1 MDFFCLRVT
10 IPRCFLPIPPMSE
23 AFINEWSLIKQ
34 EPLHE
39 AKAPQQKGIDT
50 KTALQNLHLCFDAV
64 PAQANQEE
72 TA

>member
-1 MDFFCLRVT
+1 
-10 IPRCFLPIPPMSE
+10 MSE